1 MKKIVLCLV
10 VAATAMLVSQQDAFA
25 GRPKTAERWGE
36 RFARTQPWHANYYYS
51 YWGAEPVGLVV
62 PPTANMQTTYGWGVS
77 QTSMTPIYH
86 QFRRP
91 YPGGGVGGGS
101 GFRSTPRWPAH
112 MDQFGV
118 YYIRGPW

>member
-1 MKKIVLCLV
+1 MKKIVLGLV
-10 VAATAMLVSQQDAFA
+10 VAATALLVTQQDAQA
-25 GRPKTAERWGE
+25 GRRKMAERWGE
-36 RFARTQPWHANYYYS
+36 RFARTQPWHANYYYA
-51 YWGAEPVGLVV
+51 YWGGEPVGLVV

-91 YPGGGVGGGS
+91 YPGPGLSGN